1 MDTLVFTTDR
11 GKWHQN
17 AAREAAPEGIK
28 VIILRK
34 PGKDELKKALNTAE
48 FLISERSGVI
58 DQQLLESAKKLK
70 LIQRLGSLIHDID
83 LEQAQKQGIAVCYL
97 PIPGVIRVAE
107 HLILQ
112 ILALTKK
119 IQEVEEIALEAS
131 SEWGDSQQTDED
143 TFSYNWSGR
152 AGIGQIWEKT
162 LGIIGFGEIG
172 VELARRLNGWGC
184 DVLYHKR
191 AQLPE
196 RIEQELGIRYQDP
209 ETLLKESDI
218 VVNLLPYLPATV
230 NYFDRTRIEGI
241 KKGAIL
247 VSCGSGGTID
257 EDALAQAVITGH
269 LSGAAM
275 DSFAAEPLQ
284 EENPL
289 VLAAR
294 TGKNIFLTPHTA
306 GGTEDDLP
314 PDKTERSRDYINILH
329 YQNNEPLEYQV
340 I

>member
-1 MDTLVFTTDR
+1 MKTLVFTTDR
-11 GKWHQN
+11 GKWHQE
-17 AAREAAPEGIK
+17 AALEAAPEGLE
-28 VIILRK
+28 VIFLRN
-34 PGKDELKKALNTAE
+34 PGREELKRALKSAD

-58 DQQLLESAKKLK
+58 DQHLLESAKNLK

-83 LEQAQKQGIAVCYL
+83 LEQAQKQGIAVCYQ

-119 IQEVEEIALEAS
+119 IHEVEEIALEAS
-131 SEWGDSQQTDED
+131 PSWGESRKTDED

-152 AGIGQIWEKT
+152 TGIGQIWEKT

-172 VELARRLNGWGC
+172 VELARRLRGWGC
-184 DVLYHKR
+184 QVLYHKR

-209 ETLLKESDI
+209 DILLKESDI
-218 VVNLLPYLPATV
+218 VVNLLPYLPATI
-230 NYFDRTRIEGI
+230 NYFDRTRIGDL
-241 KKGAIL
+241 KRGAIL

-257 EDALAQAVITGH
+257 EGALAEAVVSGH

-275 DSFAAEPLQ
+275 DSFAFEPLQ
-284 EENPL
+284 EDNPL

-294 TGKNIFLTPHTA
+294 TGENILLTPHTA

-314 PDKTERSRDYINILH
+314 TDKSERWRDYINIIH
-329 YQNNEPLEYQV
+329 YLSKKPLEYQL